1 VTTGRSIRAPAP
13 SCARYTVHTP
23 AGPKRKPVY
32 GRTRAEA
39 AEKLAKAL
47 ADRERGLAF
56 DAGNATIGEYLTCWL
71 EDCVQSSVKPITYE
85 SYERLVR
92 VHIAP
97 ALGHLKLKGL
107 TPPHVRALYRS
118 KLEAGLSPSTVQYFR
133 LMKSRAPEMTPG
145 VVTEKQ
151 PSQGRDGGHHV
162 DITSVTSRSARR

>member
-1 VTTGRSIRAPAP
+1 LPIGRGASP
-13 SCARYTVHTP
+13 ST
-23 AGPKRKPVY
+23 
-32 GRTRAEA
+32 
-39 AEKLAKAL
+39 
-47 ADRERGLAF
+47 
-56 DAGNATIGEYLTCWL
+56 AGNATIGEYLTCWL

-118 KLEAGLSPSTVQYFR
+118 KLEAALSPSTVQYFR

-162 DITSVTSRSARR
+162 DITSVTSRSARRRCLVHSHPFCSLVLMPVVQKPSVKAW